1 MPAGSEAATAMN
13 IDTMQV
19 AAILLLGIAIGC
31 CGAHFYFTGFIEDR
45 AADGQAISLG
55 GKIYEV
61 REVDR
66 DIRPWRDVCKS
77 QRHAPPLHH
86 NTNLP

>member
-45 AADGQAISLG
+45 AADGQAMIINGDLYV
-55 GKIYEV
+55 IERY
-61 REVDR
+61 DQ
-66 DIRPWRDVCKS
+66 P
-77 QRHAPPLHH
+77 HH
-86 NTNLP
+86 LNLPIFNVTMIPTQER